1 MKYLITGANGQLGRE
16 WVRYLSAL
24 NANFTATTSEELDIT
39 DVDRVVEVF
48 NRFVPDV
55 VINCAAYTK
64 VDQAE
69 SDFERAKHV
78 NRDGVKNLIRTCAN
92 TNSKLVHFST
102 DYVFP
107 GSQEDREIYSA
118 GYPEDAKT
126 DPINR
131 YGYSKRAGE
140 IELETSDIDWLLIRV
155 SWLCGSHGPNFVKT
169 MLRLG
174 KEHGVV
180 SVVEDQRG
188 SPSYT
193 FDVVEKTHQMLKQDL
208 TGIYHVSCSGEVSW
222 ADFAEAIFSEK
233 GQLTTLNRITTAQ
246 FKTIAKRPSF
256 SLLNKDKMKHKGLKP
271 LDWREGLQRLMAD
284 MESMQVNSGPM

>member
-24 NANFTATTSEELDIT
+24 NANVTATTSEQLDIT
-39 DVDRVVEVF
+39 DIDRVVEVL
-48 NRFVPDV
+48 NRITPDV

-69 SDFERAKHV
+69 SDYDGALRV
-78 NRDGVKNLIRTCAN
+78 NRDGVKNLIRACAN

-102 DYVFP
+102 DYVFA
-107 GSQEDREIYSA
+107 GLQENRETYPA

-131 YGYSKRAGE
+131 YGTSKRAGE
-140 IELETSDIDWLLIRV
+140 IELEKSEIDWLLIRV
-155 SWLCGSHGPNFVKT
+155 SWLCGSQGSNFVKT

-180 SVVEDQRG
+180 SVVEDQTG

-193 FDVVEKTHQMLKQDL
+193 FDVVEKTYQMLKQDL
-208 TGIYHVSCSGEVSW
+208 TGIYHVSSGGEVSW
-222 ADFAEAIFSEK
+222 ADFAEAIFLESDL
-233 GQLTTLNRITTAQ
+233 QTTLNRITTAQ

-256 SLLNKDKMKHKGLKP
+256 SLLNKDKMEKKGIKP
-271 LDWREGLQRLMAD
+271 LDWQEGLKRLMR
-284 MESMQVNSGPM
+284 ELVSHEENNR